1 MSVSKKNRGFTLIE
15 LLVVIAIIGIL
26 AGIVL
31 ASLGSARVKGRDAK
45 RIEEIRQILHTIA
58 LADSGSGVN
67 LGCNSNSVLSACTG
81 IPSLGSYRDP
91 IGSATCSI
99 VTPATCQYTVRTPPG
114 GGATL
119 TTQNFEIC
127 AYLESGTGSFPAGNI
142 NVSSATST
150 VNATCY

>member
-1 MSVSKKNRGFTLIE
+1 MFPKKNKGFTLIE

-45 RIEEIRQILHTIA
+45 RLAEIHQILHAIA
-58 LADSGSGVN
+58 LADSGNGVN
-67 LGCNSNSVLSACTG
+67 LGCSTNSLLSACTG
-81 IPSLGSYRDP
+81 IPSLGSYKDP
-91 IGSATCSI
+91 SGTSLCSKG
-99 VTPATCQYTVRTPPG
+99 VPATCQYTVFIPPG
-114 GGATL
+114 GGGTL

-127 AYLESGTGSFPAGNI
+127 SYLESGSGSFSAGNI

-150 VNATCY
+150 ITSSCY